1 MVSEEQCARSESSG
15 GEELSD
21 GETVKAAGK
30 CALDPGANRKPQQ
43 AAEQKG
49 EARQKCCLAGLIG
62 HRI

>member
-1 MVSEEQCARSESSG
+1 MVSEKQCARSESSG
-15 GEELSD
+15 GEEHSD

-43 AAEQKG
+43 AAEQEG

>member
-1 MVSEEQCARSESSG
+1 MVSEEPCARSESNG

-43 AAEQKG
+43 AAEQEG
-49 EARQKCCLAGLIG
+49 EARDKNAV
-62 HRI
+62 

>member
-21 GETVKAAGK
+21 GEPVKAAGK

-43 AAEQKG
+43 AAEQEG
-49 EARQKCCLAGLIG
+49 EA
-62 HRI
+62 